1 MPSPQL
7 LEGDIA
13 LQMETMLFPLKSPSA
28 TWLSPSSTPWM
39 MDFILTSVCG
49 LVLLYLL
56 HSYLHSDPPSPPP
69 GRKRSSREPQ
79 RERRGRSRSR
89 KKISALKACRILLR
103 ELEETRDLNYLLE
116 SHMRKLAGE
125 GGSHLPLGAEPPGD
139 VCKPA
144 PAKAHQLHGKCM
156 PDPSPASLSP
166 AAPPAPLASTLS
178 PGPMT
183 FSEPFGPHSTLSA
196 SKPPEPLLPLKR
208 PASRPH
214 VVFPPSPQPHGP
226 LTSSPPPPDSSLA
239 GLQCDSTT
247 RPVPKSSPLHNQGL
261 PSPTRVI
268 TGLGCSSDPIQEL
281 YCWREAATTWGLST
295 CSHGKSQ
302 PQHLPDHPLEASFWG
317 DPTPRHV
324 EVGGCTFIH
333 PDVQKL
339 LETLITKRALMKMW
353 QEKERERAGHPQ
365 MTSLGKEGDIT
376 TLNPFW
382 NVSTQPQQLPCPQ
395 QVSDA
400 TAVGDHLQQ
409 KCSQLFWN
417 LPSFNS
423 ESLVAT
429 AWVSS
434 KTASQNAHSVS
445 LDKAST
451 SLPGEPEV
459 EASSQLSQ
467 APPSSQNAH
476 SVSLDKSSTSPPGE
490 PEVEAS
496 SQLSQAPPQPHHM
509 AQSQPFTPAWPQSQ
523 CPPLAGIQTQAH
535 LSPPVPSLP
544 CSSPPQI
551 RDCGASYPR
560 TQERT
565 ESVIPAGKENLEWTL
580 KKQPKWKRVLPSL
593 PKKSPAGLNQ
603 PTAHLPQERPASWS
617 PKSGPILPGVT
628 TSPELPEHRWQGRS
642 AIHQEQSCG
651 PPSRF
656 QASGDLLQPQGEF
669 PGRPQSQAEE
679 TQQALSPS
687 QPSEFAGK
695 GRKDVQ
701 KTGFQSSRRFSGK
714 GCLRSKLGPDPSR
727 DRGPGRTSVKFLEE
741 DKEEAEGDIWRPW
754 KYQSVSSTPGDAE
767 KKHLENKLQIHLAR
781 KVGEIKEGW
790 IPVPVRRSWLM
801 VKCAVPQSDT
811 HRKPGKLASW
821 RGGKAHV
828 NTSQELSFLQPC
840 TQQMLEVHLL
850 KFRVRHRW
858 GPDLQSL
865 EPINVRSGEARA
877 PPFPQSTFPPWA
889 SWESRNESAAKV
901 PIFPGKRP
909 QNGPGDNRTTSKSV
923 LAVSGALAPAPPE
936 QEEAQRLLRGSQS
949 ADTRGRPEAFP
960 PRHEHRGSS
969 QPPTC
974 SLVGRTWQSR
984 TVLASGKPKP
994 RLAGSMGSEMAGNEA
1009 RFQSQ
1014 SMSPG
1019 NVCTS
1024 RALQELSIG
1033 SQWARAKDALE
1044 ALKVGEEKPPTR
1056 DVTVGATVRAS
1067 SGSVQV
1073 DLRSTGTLGTTDNP
1087 SGSTICVAQDPEQQR
1102 LKSQVISEIALLA
1115 QVDSEE
1121 QPPGRASGVLLQ
1133 DGAIDLCL
1141 PGRHVDMLPAADRL
1155 PAQAPLSTSQSV
1167 SSKNTTASQG
1177 PWALPWKGGDSPR
1190 QREPG
1195 SRKAKAPQKSQK
1207 MLGSADKGEARRRPR
1222 PGEQGHGSK
1231 GPRTSDASGRSHRP
1245 HAREI
1250 GDKQERKYNQRQ
1262 PEKGETPPESHF
1274 RRKIGHHPQGLHP
1287 RKTGAGWEDVLEKGK
1302 PGADAVQS
1310 WGSGPARLFTDCMV
1324 DEAWTI
1330 SRGVR
1335 QILVDK
1341 LGLRWGRGPSEVS
1354 RHKGDLHAQE
1364 NVPSCGHRGHCHQ
1377 EHSREIRALA
1387 CSPKATPR
1395 GHHCPVKNSNIR
1407 DRDSRW
1413 APPPRESVSPAGP
1426 HHHRPRVAKTSSGP
1440 IRSPQELRSTR
1451 DVLPPEPEKASCT
1464 SPGGDGVLLK

>member
-49 LVLLYLL
+49 LGLLYLL
-56 HSYLHSDPPSPPP
+56 LSYLHSDPPSPPP
-69 GRKRSSREPQ
+69 GRKRSSRELPDHLWGAQGASGQKPTPDSVARTGVTPQ
-79 RERRGRSRSR
+79 H
-89 KKISALKACRILLR
+89 A
-103 ELEETRDLNYLLE
+103 
-116 SHMRKLAGE
+116 
-125 GGSHLPLGAEPPGD
+125 
-139 VCKPA
+139 
-144 PAKAHQLHGKCM
+144 
-156 PDPSPASLSP
+156 PSPRA
-166 AAPPAPLASTLS
+166 
-178 PGPMT
+178 
-183 FSEPFGPHSTLSA
+183 
-196 SKPPEPLLPLKR
+196 
-208 PASRPH
+208 
-214 VVFPPSPQPHGP
+214 
-226 LTSSPPPPDSSLA
+226 
-239 GLQCDSTT
+239 
-247 RPVPKSSPLHNQGL
+247 SPLHNQGL
-261 PSPTRVI
+261 PPPTRVI
-268 TGLGCSSDPIQEL
+268 AGLRCSSDPTQDL

-302 PQHLPDHPLEASFWG
+302 PQHLPDRPLEASFWG

-339 LETLITKRALMKMW
+339 LETLIAKRALMKMW
-353 QEKERERAGHPQ
+353 QEKERERAGHLQ
-365 MTSLGKEGDIT
+365 MTSLGKEWDIT

-434 KTASQNAHSVS
+434 KTSSQNAHSVS

-451 SLPGEPEV
+451 SPPGEPEV

-476 SVSLDKSSTSPPGE
+476 SVSLDKASTSPPGEPEVEASSQLSQAPPSSQNTHSVSLDKASTSPPGEPEVEASSQLSQALPASQNTHSVSLVKVSTSPPGE

-523 CPPLAGIQTQAH
+523 PPPLAGIQTQAR

-551 RDCGASYPR
+551 RDCGASYPT

-593 PKKSPAGLNQ
+593 LKKSPAGLNQ

-656 QASGDLLQPQGEF
+656 QASGDLLQPEGEF

-687 QPSEFAGK
+687 QPSEFAEK

-701 KTGFQSSRRFSGK
+701 KTGFRSSGRFSGK

-727 DRGPGRTSVKFLEE
+727 DRGSGRTSVKFLEE
-741 DKEEAEGDIWRPW
+741 DKEEAEDDIWRPW
-754 KYQSVSSTPGDAE
+754 KYQSVSSTPGDPD

-840 TQQMLEVHLL
+840 TQQTLEVHLL

-865 EPINVRSGEARA
+865 EPINVWSGEAQA
-877 PPFPQSTFPPWA
+877 PPFPQSTFHPWA
-889 SWESRNESAAKV
+889 SWESRDKSAAKV
-901 PIFPGKRP
+901 PIFLGKRP
-909 QNGPGDNRTTSKSV
+909 QNGLEDNRTTSKSV
-923 LAVSGALAPAPPE
+923 LTVSGALAPAPPE
-936 QEEAQRLLRGSQS
+936 QEEAQRPLRGSQS
-949 ADTRGRPEAFP
+949 ADTHGRSEAFP
-960 PRHEHRGSS
+960 TRHEDRGSS
-969 QPPTC
+969 QRPTC

-994 RLAGSMGSEMAGNEA
+994 RLEGSMGSEMAGNEA
-1009 RFQSQ
+1009 RFESE

-1019 NVCTS
+1019 NVCSS

-1044 ALKVGEEKPPTR
+1044 ALKVGEEKPPTW
-1056 DVTVGATVRAS
+1056 DVTVGASVRAS

-1087 SGSTICVAQDPEQQR
+1087 SGSTICVAQDPEQLR
-1102 LKSQVISEIALLA
+1102 LKSQVVSEIALLA

-1141 PGRHVDMLPAADRL
+1141 PGHHVDMLPAADRL

-1167 SSKNTTASQG
+1167 SRKNTTASQG
-1177 PWALPWKGGDSPR
+1177 SWALLWKGGDSPR
-1190 QREPG
+1190 QQEPG
-1195 SRKAKAPQKSQK
+1195 SPKAKAPEKSQK
-1207 MLGSADKGEARRRPR
+1207 TLGSADKGEARRRPR

-1231 GPRTSDASGRSHRP
+1231 GPRTSEASGRSHPP

-1262 PEKGETPPESHF
+1262 PEKGETPPESHFRRKIRHHPQGLHPRKTGAGWEDVLEKGKPGADAVQRPEKGETPPESHF

-1302 PGADAVQS
+1302 PRADAVQS

-1341 LGLRWGRGPSEVS
+1341 LGLPWGRGPSEVS

-1377 EHSREIRALA
+1377 EHSREMRALA
-1387 CSPKATPR
+1387 CSHKATPR

-1413 APPPRESVSPAGP
+1413 APPPREPVSPAGP

-1451 DVLPPEPEKASCT
+1451 GVLPPEPEKASCM

>member
-1 MPSPQL
+1 
-7 LEGDIA
+7 
-13 LQMETMLFPLKSPSA
+13 MEKMLFPLKSPSA

-56 HSYLHSDPPSPPP
+56 LSYLHSDPPSPPP

-89 KKISALKACRILLR
+89 KKISALKACRNLLR
-103 ELEETRDLNYLLE
+103 ELEETRDLNNLLE
-116 SHMRKLAGE
+116 SHLRKLAGE
-125 GGSHLPLGAEPPGD
+125 GGSHLPLGGDPPGD

-156 PDPSPASLSP
+156 PDLSPTSLSP
-166 AAPPAPLASTLS
+166 AAPPAPLASTQS

-196 SKPPEPLLPLKR
+196 SGPPEPLLPLKH

-214 VVFPPSPQPHGP
+214 VVFPLSTQPHGP
-226 LTSSPPPPDSSLA
+226 LTSLPPPDSSLA
-239 GLQCDSTT
+239 GLQCGSTT
-247 RPVPKSSPLHNQGL
+247 RPVPKSSPLHSQLL

-268 TGLGCSSDPIQEL
+268 SGLGRSSDPIWDL

-302 PQHLPDHPLEASFWG
+302 PQHLPDQPLEASFWG

-324 EVGGCTFIH
+324 EVGVCTFIH

-339 LETLITKRALMKMW
+339 LETLIAKRALMKMW
-353 QEKERERAGHPQ
+353 QGKERERADHPQ
-365 MTSLGKEGDIT
+365 MTSLGKEWDIT

-382 NVSTQPQQLPCPQ
+382 NVSTEPQQLPRPQ

-434 KTASQNAHSVS
+434 KPSSQNAHSVSLDEASTSLPGEPEVEVSSQLSQTPPSSQNAHSVS

-459 EASSQLSQ
+459 EVSSELSQ

-476 SVSLDKSSTSPPGE
+476 SVSLDKASTSLPGG

-509 AQSQPFTPAWPQSQ
+509 AQPQPFTPAWPQSQ
-523 CPPLAGIQTQAH
+523 PPPLAGIQTQAH

-551 RDCGASYPR
+551 RDCGASHPT

-580 KKQPKWKRVLPSL
+580 KKRPKWKRVLPSL
-593 PKKSPAGLNQ
+593 LQKSPAVLSQ

-617 PKSGPILPGVT
+617 PKSAPILPGVA

-656 QASGDLLQPQGEF
+656 RASGDLPPPEGEF
-669 PGRPQSQAEE
+669 PGRPQSRAAD
-679 TQQALSPS
+679 TQEALLPS
-687 QPSEFAGK
+687 QASGFAGK

-701 KTGFQSSRRFSGK
+701 KAGFRSSGRFSGK

-727 DRGPGRTSVKFLEE
+727 DRGSGRTSVKFLEE
-741 DKEEAEGDIWRPW
+741 DKEEAEGDMWRPW
-754 KYQSVSSTPGDAE
+754 KYQSVNSAPRDPDKE
-767 KKHLENKLQIHLAR
+767 HLENKLQTHLAR

-801 VKCAVPQSDT
+801 VKCAVPQSDA

-821 RGGKAHV
+821 RGGKAHA
-828 NTSQELSFLQPC
+828 NTSRELSFLQPC

-850 KFRVRHRW
+850 RFRVRHRW

-865 EPINVRSGEARA
+865 EPINVWSGEAQD

-889 SWESRNESAAKV
+889 SWESRDESAANV
-901 PIFPGKRP
+901 PIFLGKRP
-909 QNGPGDNRTTSKSV
+909 QNGPGDNRTTSKSF
-923 LAVSGALAPAPPE
+923 LTVSGALASPPPE
-936 QEEAQRLLRGSQS
+936 QEEAQRPLRGSQS
-949 ADTRGRPEAFP
+949 ADTHGQSEAFP
-960 PRHEHRGSS
+960 SRHEDRGFS

-994 RLAGSMGSEMAGNEA
+994 RLEGSMGSEMPGNEA
-1009 RFQSQ
+1009 RFESE

-1019 NVCTS
+1019 DVCSS

-1033 SQWARAKDALE
+1033 SQWARAEDALE
-1044 ALKVGEEKPPTR
+1044 ALKVGEEKPPAW
-1056 DVTVGATVRAS
+1056 DVTVGASVRAS
-1067 SGSVQV
+1067 SGSIQV
-1073 DLRSTGTLGTTDNP
+1073 DLRSTGALGTTDNP
-1087 SGSTICVAQDPEQQR
+1087 SGSTICVAQDPEQLH
-1102 LKSQVISEIALLA
+1102 LKAQVVNEIAFLV

-1121 QPPGRASGVLLQ
+1121 QPPGHASGVLLQ

-1141 PGRHVDMLPAADRL
+1141 PGRHVDMLPATDRL
-1155 PAQAPLSTSQSV
+1155 PVQAPLFTSQSV
-1167 SSKNTTASQG
+1167 SNKNTTASQG
-1177 PWALPWKGGDSPR
+1177 PWALLRKGGDSPG

-1195 SRKAKAPQKSQK
+1195 SPKAKAPQKSQK
-1207 MLGSADKGEARRRPR
+1207 TLGSADKGEARRRPR

-1231 GPRTSDASGRSHRP
+1231 GPRTSEASGRSHSA
-1245 HAREI
+1245 HTREI
-1250 GDKQERKYNQRQ
+1250 GDKQERKYNQPQ
-1262 PEKGETPPESHF
+1262 PEKRETPPESHF
-1274 RRKIGHHPQGLHP
+1274 RRKIGHHPRGLHP

-1310 WGSGPARLFTDCMV
+1310 WGSGPARLFMDCMV

-1330 SRGVR
+1330 SRVVG

-1341 LGLRWGRGPSEVS
+1341 LGLPWGRGPSDVS

-1364 NVPSCGHRGHCHQ
+1364 NVPSCSHRGHCHQ
-1377 EHSREIRALA
+1377 EHSREMRAPA

-1395 GHHCPVKNSNIR
+1395 GHHCPVKNRNIR

-1413 APPPRESVSPAGP
+1413 APPPREPVSPAGP
-1426 HHHRPRVAKTSSGP
+1426 HHHRPRVASASGGP
-1440 IRSPQELRSTR
+1440 ICGRWN
-1451 DVLPPEPEKASCT
+1451 
-1464 SPGGDGVLLK
+1464 